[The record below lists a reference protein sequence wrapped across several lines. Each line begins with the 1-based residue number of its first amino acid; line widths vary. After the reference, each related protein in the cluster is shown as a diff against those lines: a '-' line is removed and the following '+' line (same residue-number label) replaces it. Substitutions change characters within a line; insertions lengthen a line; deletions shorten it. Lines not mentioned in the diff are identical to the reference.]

1 MRARRILRAPL
12 VAFGGSMRSTT
23 YSFFMIFSLCGSLR
37 KKITHSLLGE
47 DLTDELSAAAHPDLV
62 EDGLE

>member
-1 MRARRILRAPL
+1 
-12 VAFGGSMRSTT
+12 
-23 YSFFMIFSLCGSLR
+23 MIFSLCGSLR